1 MVLFVTLQF
10 AYMQILY
17 ISFISQTSLPRI
29 PWPCA
34 VDCITLS
41 QASYFKQREEQFK
54 SRLLQKHEISLLPEL
69 RRRVGEKPDAVQ
81 TTPDVRI

>member
-1 MVLFVTLQF
+1 M
-10 AYMQILY
+10 YEKNGMILCKEQGT
-17 ISFISQTSLPRI
+17 IIMCSFR
-29 PWPCA
+29 A

-81 TTPDVRI
+81 TTPDGRI